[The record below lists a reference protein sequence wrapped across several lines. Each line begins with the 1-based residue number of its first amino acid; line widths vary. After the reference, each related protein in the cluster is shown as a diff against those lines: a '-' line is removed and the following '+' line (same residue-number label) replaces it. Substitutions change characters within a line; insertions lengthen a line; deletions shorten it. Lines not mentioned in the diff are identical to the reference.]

1 MASQQ
6 QKSKKQTTK
15 NGNARVLVAKNIQ
28 VVDAARERKKKV
40 AMHTIRGSRSKAA
53 IGDDTSTDSSGPSK
67 PYRRSSR
74 LNRTPAMTEAPVQS
88 KHNKDANAAVASRKV
103 LPRSFTPLHEE
114 ADAQGSSEEVQD
126 LRQQLQEE
134 RRQSSHTSVIAI
146 CLHSYTEPD
155 KNRLLRHAAEKQMS
169 KTLEMIAKPNGSV
182 GSAGFSLI
190 AAMRLDK
197 NKPKEKML
205 YNDILVSCKVVR
217 DNRHYINATLWSRHQ
232 FVHSPSVLVSTLVA
246 DIKTSP

>member
-1 MASQQ
+1 
-6 QKSKKQTTK
+6 
-15 NGNARVLVAKNIQ
+15 
-28 VVDAARERKKKV
+28 
-40 AMHTIRGSRSKAA
+40 
-53 IGDDTSTDSSGPSK
+53 
-67 PYRRSSR
+67 
-74 LNRTPAMTEAPVQS
+74 MTESTVQS
-88 KHNKDANAAVASRKV
+88 KHNKDANAGVAGRKV

-155 KNRLLRHAAEKQMS
+155 KNRLLRHAAEKQTS

-205 YNDILVSCKVVR
+205 YNDILVSCNVVR
-217 DNRHYINATLWSRHQ
+217 DSRH
-232 FVHSPSVLVSTLVA
+232 
-246 DIKTSP
+246 